1 MTSKEKVIRSL
12 EFDKP
17 KQIPTQLWDLP
28 WAENNYKAELLKIKK
43 DFPDDIIHAPSL
55 LKKPVKVTGNA
66 YKKGEYIDEWGCT
79 FENIQEGVIG
89 EVKNPKIA
97 VWTDVSNLR
106 VPDELLTL
114 KIDAVNSFCKANK
127 DRFILSPV
135 ISRPFERLQFLR
147 GTVNLYTDFYENPD
161 EVNKLLKIIH
171 DFFCKEF
178 EQWAKTDIDGLWIM
192 DDWGSQNSLL
202 IDPAMWRSI
211 FKPLY
216 KEYAEIAR
224 KYHKYIFMHSDG
236 NILSVYPDLI
246 EIGINAVNSQMFC
259 MGVENLKPYKGKI
272 TFWGEID
279 RQNILVNATVQEV
292 EKAVKN
298 VYQLLYAD
306 GGLIGQCEFG
316 PGAKPENVY
325 VVYKT
330 WRSIEVK

>member
-1 MTSKEKVIRSL
+1 MNPKEKVIRTL

-17 KQIPTQLWDLP
+17 KQIPTQLWELP
-28 WAENNYKAELLKIKK
+28 WAENKHSTELKKIKK

-55 LKKPVKVTGNA
+55 LAKPIKVIGNA
-66 YKKGEYIDEWGCT
+66 YKQGEYIDEWGCR

-89 EVKNPKIA
+89 EVKNPKI
-97 VWTDVSNLR
+97 VSWSDVSALR
-106 VPDELLTL
+106 IPDELLTL
-114 KIDAVNSFCKANK
+114 KKEEVNAFCKANS
-127 DRFILSPV
+127 DRFILTPV

-147 GTVNLYTDFYENPD
+147 GTVNLYTDFYESPD

-171 DFFCKEF
+171 NFFCKEF
-178 EQWAKTDIDGLWIM
+178 EQWAQTDIDGLWIM

-202 IDPAMWRSI
+202 IDPVIWRSI

-246 EIGINAVNSQMFC
+246 EIGIRAVNSQMFC
-259 MGVENLKPYKGKI
+259 MGIENLNPYKGKI

-279 RQNILVNATVQEV
+279 RQNILANASEKEV
-292 EKAVKN
+292 EDAVHN
-298 VYQLLYAD
+298 VFNTLYSN

-325 VVYKT
+325 TVYKS
-330 WRSIEVK
+330 WRGIKV